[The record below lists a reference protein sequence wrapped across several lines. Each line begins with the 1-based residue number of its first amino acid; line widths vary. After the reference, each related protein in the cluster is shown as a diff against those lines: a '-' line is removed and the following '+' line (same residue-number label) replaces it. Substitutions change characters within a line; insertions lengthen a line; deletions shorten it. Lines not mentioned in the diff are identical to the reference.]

1 MLENGKGAGPETGAP
16 RNVLAGACRGIDN
29 RLAGWGQSQASR
41 ATMAPHEAASAMLE
55 AMWAVGV
62 HPCDA
67 GAVHAALLRGELV
80 RFACEGDKG
89 KPNGWARL
97 FDDGRPAGKFG
108 HWRLGV
114 ERTWSANLRLV
125 PPSPAERAAIAARK
139 AQEREGRK
147 VRQLQAESAAQRLWT
162 AAGAPKADHPY
173 LAAKM
178 LGAAAAGLIDA
189 PQFVVRQ
196 AGSDLLVPIYMAG
209 ERLTLCNLQR
219 ISHSGGKLFLPGGR
233 LEGAFWYAGNPG
245 GAHVIAI
252 GEGFATMAAVRVATG
267 LPVVA
272 AMSAGNLMAVALAIN
287 ARCPAARLILCAD
300 IDVGRDGSN
309 IGLAK
314 ANAAAAAV
322 LGALVARPPRPA
334 GWPEGKGWDF
344 ADTFKAPDGPEM
356 IRRALGLEKQ
366 ADG

>member
-1 MLENGKGAGPETGAP
+1 MLENGKGAGLETGAP
-16 RNVLAGACRGIDN
+16 GNVLAGACRGIDN

-55 AMWAVGV
+55 AMRAAGV
-62 HPCDA
+62 HPCHA

-108 HWRLGV
+108 HWRLGI

-139 AQEREGRK
+139 AKEREGQEA
-147 VRQLQAESAAQRLWT
+147 RQLQAESAARRLWT

-178 LGAAAAGLIDA
+178 LGAAAAGLTDA

-196 AGSDLLVPIYMAG
+196 AGGDLLVPMHAMG
-209 ERLTLCNLQR
+209 PGFCNLQR
-219 ISHSGGKLFLPGGR
+219 ITPDGRKLFLPGGR
-233 LEGAFWYAGNPG
+233 LEGAFWYAGQPK
-245 GAHVIAI
+245 GAPVIAI

-272 AMSAGNLMAVALAIN
+272 AMSAGNLGAVVLAVHG
-287 ARCPAARLILCAD
+287 ACPAARLILCAD
-300 IDVGRDGSN
+300 MDIGPQDN
-309 IGLAK
+309 LGLAK

-322 LGALVARPPRPA
+322 PGAMVARPPLPA
-334 GWPEGKGWDF
+334 DWPIDGKGWDF
-344 ADTFKAPDGPEM
+344 ADTFKAPGGADL
-356 IRRALGLEKQ
+356 IRRALGMKD
-366 ADG
+366 ASNG